1 MYMGDNMSNTKFIE
15 ILKEINK
22 RVLKDV
28 EPIETIT
35 FINQKIIEI
44 ENELDP
50 ADEYIDKLIGNLK

>member
-1 MYMGDNMSNTKFIE
+1 MGDNMNNAKFIE

-44 ENELDP
+44 ENEIDL
-50 ADEYIDKLIGNLK
+50 ANEYIDKLVEDLK

>member
-1 MYMGDNMSNTKFIE
+1 MGDNMSNTKFIE

>member
-1 MYMGDNMSNTKFIE
+1 MGDNMINKEFIE

-35 FINQKIIEI
+35 YINQKILEIQNETDYTSDYIE
-44 ENELDP
+44 ELTK
-50 ADEYIDKLIGNLK
+50 KLK